1 MGHHVQTLEWQT
13 GRPDRIVDALSRHS
27 SDQPSTGVLFV
38 SGALSTVIPE
48 IAQGLAVECR
58 STSWLIMP
66 SAGVLSERGE
76 IEGDSAAVA
85 LLLDRPAPLF
95 TAKDPDPTFG
105 DEIADLL
112 AANPGASALVGVRGD
127 DNDEAWLRQLDRRMA
142 DGPRSVIG
150 GGTLP
155 LLDVYSIHDG
165 QVRWGKAGCVL
176 LPTPYLGRF
185 RSSSACRLISPL
197 RKVTR
202 SRGPILHELE
212 GAPALERLTEA
223 TENLQEHPL
232 VMVAVGAGEAP
243 LSPTGRS
250 LALRAIQGI
259 DPNRGA
265 LMMGEEIPVGSRVA
279 FAVRDAH
286 ASRVDLEAQ
295 LMGLRTHCAGSSPEF
310 GVFISCAGRGSGL
323 YGAENVDVRLIK
335 KVFPNMPLVG
345 MHSTF
350 ELAPF
355 DGRTVSQIYTGVL
368 GVFSLPS

>member
-1 MGHHVQTLEWQT
+1 MGRHVQTLELQT
-13 GRPDRIVDALSRHS
+13 GRPDRVVDSLSRRCPE
-27 SDQPSTGVLFV
+27 DPSTGVLFV

-58 STSWLIMP
+58 PTSWLIMP

-76 IEGDSAAVA
+76 IEGESAAVA
-85 LLLDRPAPLF
+85 LILNRRAPLF
-95 TAKDPDPTFG
+95 TAKDSDPTFG
-105 DEIADLL
+105 DEVADLL
-112 AANPGASALVGVRGD
+112 AAHAGASALVAVRGD
-127 DNDEAWLRQLDRRMA
+127 EGDESWIRQLDRRLL

-155 LLDVYSIHDG
+155 LLNVYSIEDG
-165 QVRWGKAGCVL
+165 QVRSGKAGCVL

-197 RKVTR
+197 REVTR
-202 SRGPILHELE
+202 SRGPVLHELE
-212 GAPALERLTEA
+212 GAPALERLSEA
-223 TENLQEHPL
+223 TENLKDQPL
-232 VMVAVGAGEAP
+232 VMIAVGSGDSP
-243 LSPTGRS
+243 LSPSGRS
-250 LALRAIQGI
+250 LALRAIEGI

-265 LMMGEEIPVGSRVA
+265 LIMGQEIPVGSRVA
-279 FAVRDAH
+279 FAVRDPH
-286 ASRVDLEAQ
+286 ASRIDLEAQ
-295 LMGLRTHCAGSSPEF
+295 LIGLRTHCAGSAPEF

-335 KVFPNMPLVG
+335 KIFPNMPLVG